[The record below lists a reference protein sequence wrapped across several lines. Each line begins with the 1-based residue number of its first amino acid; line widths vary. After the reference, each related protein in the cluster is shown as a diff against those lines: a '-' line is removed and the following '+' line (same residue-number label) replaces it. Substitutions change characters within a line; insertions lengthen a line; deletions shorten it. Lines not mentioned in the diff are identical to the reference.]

1 MIMKLMTRY
10 FKQTLRLWT
19 NYIALTNKSYIR
31 DVFAF
36 MPLILR
42 EYLRFQVR
50 ILLVIW
56 RIGTISQKLIYINL
70 YQKN

>member
-1 MIMKLMTRY
+1 MDQLYCIDQQIL
-10 FKQTLRLWT
+10 
-19 NYIALTNKSYIR
+19 YIR

-42 EYLRFQVR
+42 EYLRFQVG